1 MFKHYLINAIRNLQR
16 DKFYAAINL
25 IGLSVAVACG
35 IFISIYA
42 RSELS
47 YDQHNQGHER
57 IYRVANELTTN
68 GQSSW
73 YALSSRAIG
82 PLMLKSYPQIGE
94 YVRVRNLAV
103 PNVVVRYQEQ
113 ARSWDDIR
121 IADENIF
128 DVFTHESVFGDLSTA
143 LEKPA
148 SIAISESFSKAYFG
162 DSNPVGKTLSTDVF
176 SYTVTAVFK
185 DLPANTH
192 LKYSA
197 LISMNRIKAF
207 GIDDDNL
214 TPQLA
219 FNIDVYTY
227 FKLAE
232 GIDQSRLD
240 SYLAEYAR
248 NNLAEISEVIN
259 TDIYFVTQSLSD
271 IHFDSRFRYDL
282 PTGNIFYLLG
292 FIALGV
298 FIIVIACINYTN
310 LSTARA
316 LKRSKEIGMRKVLG
330 AEKSQLVVQFLG
342 ESVVLTL
349 IALVFGVLLV
359 ALVTQFTST
368 QSLLNL
374 DIGKSLSDEPLL
386 ALWVFVGTLAT
397 GLLAGAYPA
406 FYLSSIAPNKAIG
419 QRNNPKIGLFD
430 VRQSLLFL
438 QFLISIGVIAC
449 TIVMGMQMRYVSEKP
464 LGFEKENRIAIN
476 LRGVD
481 LIKKEEVIRN
491 ELLKNENVTGVT
503 TSSFI
508 PGDEVPVNLMLVENN
523 QGQMEE
529 TTLNQMAVGKGFLD
543 VMDIKIEEGRDFS
556 QRLLT
561 DVGTSVL
568 VNQTLVESMGWDDPI
583 GKRIQFANSRVIGVI
598 RDFHFSSLHDPVAP
612 LMIRAFP
619 ADAFDNVPPLQQ
631 NLVSL
636 SMIVSMNNQNVFST
650 IQYIESVISTFNPK
664 NPFEFEFLDALLEQ
678 QYASEINLIY
688 LTAMFAAVC
697 IFISCL
703 GLFALT
709 AFNTEQRTKE
719 IGVRKVLGATRMQIL
734 LLISKPFLILV
745 VLASVIASLISYW
758 LMTDWLAL
766 FAYRTSIEIWVFI
779 VATVSIA
786 AIAFIT
792 VATQSMKAASANPVE
807 SLRYE

>member
-16 DKFYAAINL
+16 DKFYAIINL

-47 YDQHNQGHER
+47 YDQHNHDHQR
-57 IYRVANELTTN
+57 IYRVTNELTTN
-68 GQSSW
+68 GQASW

-82 PLMLKSYPQIGE
+82 PLMVKSYPQIGE

-128 DVFTHESVFGDLSTA
+128 DIFTHETVFGDLSTA
-143 LEKPA
+143 LEKPS

-162 DSNPVGKTLSTDVF
+162 QSNPVGKTLSTDVF

-185 DLPANTH
+185 DLPVNTH

-214 TPQLA
+214 TPQQA

-227 FKLAE
+227 FKLAD
-232 GIDQSRLD
+232 GMDQSRLD
-240 SYLAEYAR
+240 AYLAEYSR
-248 NNLAEISEVIN
+248 NNLVEIGEIMN
-259 TDIYFVTQSLSD
+259 TDIYFLTQPLSD

-282 PTGNIFYLLG
+282 PTGNIFYLFG
-292 FIALGV
+292 FIALGI
-298 FIIVIACINYTN
+298 FIIAIACINYTN

-349 IALVFGVLLV
+349 FALGFGVILV
-359 ALVTQFTST
+359 TLVTQFTAT

-374 DIGKSLSDEPLL
+374 DIGKSLADEPLL
-386 ALWVFVGTLAT
+386 ALWVFVGALAT

-406 FYLSSIAPNKAIG
+406 LYLSSIAPNKAIG
-419 QRNNPKIGLFD
+419 QRNNPKIGSFD

-464 LGFEKENRIAIN
+464 LGFAKENRIAIN

-481 LIKKEEVIRN
+481 LIKKEDVIRN
-491 ELLKNENVTGVT
+491 ELLKNDNVTGVT

-529 TTLNQMAVGKGFLD
+529 TTLNQMAVGKDFLD
-543 VMDIKIEEGRDFS
+543 VMDIKIQEGRDFS

-568 VNQTLVESMGWDDPI
+568 VNETLVANMGWDDPI

-619 ADAFDNVPPLQQ
+619 ADAFDNVPSLQQ

-636 SMIVSMNNQNVFST
+636 SMIVSMNNHDMFAT
-650 IQYIESVISTFNPK
+650 IQHVESVISTFNPK
-664 NPFEFEFLDALLEQ
+664 NPVEFEFLDALLAQ
-678 QYASEINLIY
+678 QYASELNLIY

-719 IGVRKVLGATRMQIL
+719 IGVRKVLGATRLQIL

-745 VLASVIASLISYW
+745 VFASVIASWISHW

-766 FAYRTSIEIWVFI
+766 FAYRTNIEIWVFI
-779 VATVSIA
+779 VATISIA
-786 AIAFIT
+786 AIAFVT
-792 VATQSMKAASANPVE
+792 VAVQSMKAASANPVE